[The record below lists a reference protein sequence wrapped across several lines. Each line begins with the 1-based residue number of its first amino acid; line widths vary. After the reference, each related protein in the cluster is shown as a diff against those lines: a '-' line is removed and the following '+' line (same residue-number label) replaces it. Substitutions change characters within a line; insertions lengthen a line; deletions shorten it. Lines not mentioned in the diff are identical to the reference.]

1 MAISQKRADQT
12 RVGKART
19 QMERRAATQAAV
31 LDSACRLFGENGYN
45 QTSLEDIA
53 ADCGTTIRPIY
64 HYFGNKKQLFQ
75 VVTETFEQ
83 RLVEVLSSVDV
94 KGEQFVEEAPVTAY
108 WSVFSALAKDAAFRQ
123 VVLVDSPHIL
133 GRERWVNTAVVVK
146 ATEIIQSRFPS
157 LSGISQTLFTRML
170 IGALSEGVLVFADA
184 ESEDSDKLLD
194 QVFTLINTFIK

>member
-1 MAISQKRADQT
+1 MAISQT
-12 RVGKART
+12 RVGQART
-19 QMERRAATQAAV
+19 QTERRAATQAAV

-83 RLVEVLSSVDV
+83 RLVEALSLVDV
-94 KGEQFVEEAPVTAY
+94 KGEAFVDEAPVAAY
-108 WSVFSALAKDAAFRQ
+108 WSAFSTLAKDAAFRQ

-133 GRERWVNTAVVVK
+133 GRERWVNTVVVVK
-146 ATEIIQSRFPS
+146 ATDIIQNRFPA
-157 LSGISQTLFTRML
+157 LSGISQALVTRML
-170 IGALSEGVLVFADA
+170 IGALSEAVLVFADA
-184 ESEDSDKLLD
+184 ENEDGDELLG
-194 QVFTLINTFIK
+194 QVFTLINTFIR